1 MSYDQSAAFDTWGMP
16 FSAIRRDT
24 EDMMARRH
32 GENSAYQAWNS
43 VEGQFRDLGHRL
55 ERLERSTAGDTTR
68 EAVKALH
75 YGLSRLA
82 DQITTTASHSATQ
95 VTQLAANLEQLARQ
109 VGLARV
115 DSEDGQKALEQRLA
129 DTRMANQG
137 NAETLTHLLE
147 RVEIFAQQRVT
158 EQGENQRRATQIE
171 DCLHRLGD
179 CIVRLEARQPDPMIE
194 HRLGIIERSMTS
206 VAERQQ
212 DSDPA
217 ALYGASLRAL
227 GHRLEKLE
235 ESHGP
240 LLGETSH
247 GLARPPSQS
256 VEIQSAPPPGEPPD
270 PKATS
275 ALVPQPCT
283 EPPEEF
289 TSETFTPAKGFNSD
303 FSEIF
308 QDLETENYLAQTRRA
323 ECDASAKAK
332 AGAPPHYL
340 LYAVIA
346 LIVVLIAAMGLAMS
360 WMDRTRPA
368 DGSGRASGTT
378 GYSLPL
384 PPTEDATQFVVA
396 PQAIASGAAD
406 DYAPRKP
413 EARAEAALGLRAL
426 DGADGVPANLP
437 QAVRLL
443 ARAAERGQAVAQFRL
458 GTLYDRGQGVP
469 IDGSR
474 AVYWYELAA
483 NQGNRKAMHNLAVAY
498 SRGTAGKTNMA
509 EAARWFAKAA
519 MLGLSDSQ
527 FNLAMLYERGD
538 GIPQSLPD
546 AYKWYSIAAA
556 AGDGASRMRIAILQT
571 QLSDAEKDAAT
582 RSAAAYLPAPLNHT
596 ANVLSGELK
605 N

>member
-1 MSYDQSAAFDTWGMP
+1 MSYDQSAAVDTWGMP

-24 EDMMARRH
+24 EDMMARRR

-43 VEGQFRDLGHRL
+43 VEGQFRDLGNRL
-55 ERLERSTAGDTTR
+55 ERLERNAAGDTTR

-82 DQITTTASHSATQ
+82 DQITTTSSHSATQ

-129 DTRMANQG
+129 DTRVANQG
-137 NAETLTHLLE
+137 NAETLAHLLE
-147 RVEIFAQQRVT
+147 KVEIFAQQRVT

-171 DCLHRLGD
+171 DCFHRLGD

-194 HRLGIIERSMTS
+194 HRLGVIERSVTS

-212 DSDPA
+212 DNDPA

-227 GHRLEKLE
+227 GHRMEKLE
-235 ESHGP
+235 ESHGRLP
-240 LLGETSH
+240 GET
-247 GLARPPSQS
+247 L
-256 VEIQSAPPPGEPPD
+256 D

-275 ALVPQPCT
+275 ALVPQPCA

-289 TSETFTPAKGFNSD
+289 TSETPAKGFNSD
-303 FSEIF
+303 FSELF
-308 QDLETENYLAQTRRA
+308 QDLETENYLAQAHRA
-323 ECDASAKAK
+323 ERDASAKAK
-332 AGAPPHYL
+332 AGMPPHYL

-346 LIVVLIAAMGLAMS
+346 LILVLIAAMGLAMS
-360 WMDRTRPA
+360 WMDRTRP
-368 DGSGRASGTT
+368 GSGGASGTT

-384 PPTEDATQFVVA
+384 PPTDDATQFVVA
-396 PQAIASGAAD
+396 PQAIAGGPAYD
-406 DYAPRKP
+406 DAPQKP
-413 EARAEAALGLRAL
+413 EAHAEALGLRAL
-426 DGADGVPANLP
+426 DGANGVPANLP

-443 ARAAERGQAVAQFRL
+443 ARAAESGQAVAQFRL

-469 IDGSR
+469 IDRSR
-474 AVYWYELAA
+474 AAYWYQLAA

-556 AGDGASRMRIAILQT
+556 AGDGASRMRVAILQT

-596 ANVLSGELK
+596 ANVVSDQLK
-605 N
+605 D